1 MARFERVEEIDVT
14 PDKVWKVITTPDV
27 WDEWMPGVTGI
38 AGAGPAVV
46 GSSYPYQ
53 AGDKTGTA
61 TVTRIEPGRML
72 EIITEVDGHKSTHH
86 FTLSPRTGGLLGLG
100 GVNGTKVDYVMEYA
114 PAGGILGAFVAGG
127 NPVDLLKVKNAL
139 TRLENL
145 AEKPDLSGGIG
156 KLPSSKA

>member
-1 MARFERVEEIDVT
+1 
-14 PDKVWKVITTPDV
+14 
-27 WDEWMPGVTGI
+27 MPGITGI
-38 AGAGPAVV
+38 SGAGPAVV

-53 AGDKTGTA
+53 AGDKTGKA
-61 TVTRIEPGRML
+61 TVTRLEPGRML
-72 EIITEVDGHKSTHH
+72 EIVTEVGGHKTTHH

-139 TRLENL
+139 ARLENL

-156 KLPSSKA
+156 KLSS

>member
-1 MARFERVEEIDVT
+1 MAKFERVEEIDVT
-14 PDKVWKVITTPDV
+14 PDKVWKVIITPDV
-27 WDEWMPGVTGI
+27 WDEWMPGITGI
-38 AGAGPAVV
+38 SGAGPAVV

-53 AGDKTGTA
+53 AGDKTGKA
-61 TVTRIEPGRML
+61 TVTRLEPGRML
-72 EIITEVDGHKSTHH
+72 EIVTEVGGHKTTHH

-139 TRLENL
+139 ARLENL

-156 KLPSSKA
+156 KLSS